1 MEFIHLHLHTEYSL
15 LDGACRVGE
24 IPDAVKALGQSAVA
38 VTDHGV
44 LYGAVD
50 FYRACRKAGIKA
62 IIGCEVYV
70 APRTMADKKHP
81 VDSDYSHLILL
92 VKNGIGYKNLTKIV
106 SLAFTE
112 GFYQKPRT
120 DMQTLAKY
128 SEGLVCLSACLSGEI
143 PKAILADDMNAAIQA
158 AKKYKDIFK
167 DDFYLELQRHGAD
180 GEQKVCLALVRIARM
195 LNIQLVATNDV
206 HYIKKQDSELQRL
219 LAAISTA
226 ATLDTLKFA
235 MQGDEY
241 YLKST
246 DEMMSLFA
254 DIPEAVQN
262 TRVIADKCNFD
273 FDFGVMHLP
282 AFYPPE
288 HLTPA
293 EYLRNLCIE
302 GYNRRAHDGSV
313 CKSKEY
319 TDRLTYELGIID
331 SMGFNEYFLIVHDFV
346 AYAKYRHIP
355 VGPGRGSA
363 VGSLA
368 AYCLGIT
375 DVDPIKY
382 GLLFERFLNPE
393 RISMP
398 DIDIDFCDE
407 RRSEVIDYVAQK
419 YGRDHVAQIITFGTM
434 AARQAVRDTGRA
446 LGISYTRTD
455 ECAKLI
461 PRQLTINEALE
472 TVPELKEICL
482 ADPDIAKLIGY
493 AKRLEGRPRNISTH
507 ATGVVITDK
516 PVTDYVP
523 LAIGENA
530 PVTQYTMNTVADLG
544 LLKIDFLGLRF
555 LTVIDSA
562 VNMANGRGANIDI
575 KKIDVG
581 DKSTYDMLAKG
592 KSTGLFQLESDGMRS
607 LLARMKPCC
616 FEDIISVISLY
627 RPGPMDS
634 IGRFLAGRADPSTVE
649 YAHPLLKSVLGNTYG
664 CIIYQE
670 QVMQICRVLAGFTY
684 GHADVLRQAMKKKKA
699 EIMDVEKKSFVEG
712 AMQNGVGR
720 QIAEDIFAQMREF
733 ARYAFNKSHAAA
745 YAVVA
750 YRTAYLKCHYPAEYM
765 CALLRSVTGDTAKIK
780 QYIDEC
786 ADMGIKVYPPDVNKS
801 FENFAIEN
809 GGIRFGLASIKNV
822 GTAFAR
828 NLITERHKRPFA
840 SPADFIERTAVYGNV
855 RMLESLIRCGALDGF
870 GIYRSRLMSVLD
882 GAVDSVLK
890 RRSRSYEGQLSLFG
904 ESDSA
909 DSELQL
915 EYREIDEFPLSVRLA
930 DEKYLSG
937 LYLSGHPLD
946 RYRTYITQ
954 SGAKNTRQLYE
965 GLTSGTVKERSPISF
980 VGMITKKRDITTKT
994 SGKRMAIL
1002 IAEDLYGEVE
1012 ITVFPKYY
1020 EKVGAL
1026 LNIGGIYAF
1035 ICEARL
1041 EDAVS
1046 DDERDTVKLIFMSS
1060 KALGEG
1066 EAALQPRKLFLR
1078 VTEQN
1083 IGLLKNAT
1091 DILQKHPGAD
1101 AVRIYYQSTGK
1112 LTALKSGGCN
1122 ITSELLKQLKALL
1135 GDDNVAVKG

>member
-1 MEFIHLHLHTEYSL
+1 MEFVHLHLHTEYSL
-15 LDGACRVGE
+15 LDGACRISE
-24 IPDAVKALGQSAVA
+24 IPERVKSAGQSAVA
-38 VTDHGV
+38 ITDHGA

-50 FYRACRKAGIKA
+50 FYRACIKAGIKP

-70 APRTMADKKHP
+70 APRRMSDKKHP

-92 VKNGIGYKNLTKIV
+92 VKNETGYKNLTKIV

-120 DMQTLAKY
+120 DIETITKY
-128 SEGLVCLSACLSGEI
+128 HEGLICLSACLAGEI
-143 PKAILADDMNAAIQA
+143 PKSIINGDLQKATAAA
-158 AKKYKDIFK
+158 ERFKGIFG
-167 DDFYLELQRHGAD
+167 DDFYLELQRHGIEEELRVNSAI
-180 GEQKVCLALVRIARM
+180 C
-195 LNIQLVATNDV
+195 NISRSLGIELVATNDV
-206 HYIKKQDSELQRL
+206 HYISKQDSELQRL
-219 LAAISTA
+219 LTAVSTA
-226 ATLDTLKFA
+226 STLSDLKLA

-246 DEMMSLFA
+246 DEMQRLFA
-254 DIPEAVQN
+254 DIPQAIAN
-262 TRVIADKCNFD
+262 TNVIADKCRFD
-273 FDFGVMHLP
+273 FDFSVMHLP

-288 HLTPA
+288 HLTSA

-302 GYNRRAHDGSV
+302 GYNDRAKNGLIQ
-313 CKSKEY
+313 KSKEY

-407 RRSEVIDYVAQK
+407 RRGEVIDYVAEK

-446 LGISYTRTD
+446 LGISYSRTD

-461 PRQLTINEALE
+461 PRHLTISEALE
-472 TVPELKEICL
+472 SVPELKQLCESDSEI
-482 ADPDIAKLIGY
+482 DKLIAY
-493 AKRLEGRPRNISTH
+493 AKRLEGRPRNTSTH
-507 ATGVVITDK
+507 ATGVVITDR

-523 LAIGENA
+523 LAVGESA
-530 PVTQYTMNTVADLG
+530 PVTQYTMNTIADLG

-555 LTVIDSA
+555 LTIIDNA
-562 VNMANGRGANIDI
+562 IKMANENGAGLSAE
-575 KKIDVG
+575 KINTD
-581 DKSTYDMLAKG
+581 DEATYAMLAKG
-592 KSTGLFQLESDGMRS
+592 RSIGLFQLESDGMRS
-607 LLARMKPCC
+607 LLMRMKPYC

-634 IGRFLAGRADPSTVE
+634 IGRFLAGRADQNAVE
-649 YAHPLLKSVLGNTYG
+649 YAHPLLKPVLGGTYG

-670 QVMQICRVLAGFTY
+670 QVMQICRTLAGFTY

-699 EIMDVEKKSFVEG
+699 EIMDVEKKAFVEG
-712 AMQNGVGR
+712 AAANGVSEKV
-720 QIAEDIFAQMREF
+720 ANEIFAQMREF

-765 CALLRSVTGDTAKIK
+765 CALLRSVMGDTAKVK

-786 ADMGIKVYPPDVNKS
+786 TDMGIKVYPPDVNRS
-801 FENFAIEN
+801 FENFALED

-828 NLITERHKRPFA
+828 NLITERQKRPFR
-840 SPADFIERTAVYGNV
+840 SPADLIERTAVYGNV
-855 RMLESLIRCGALDGF
+855 RMLEALIRCGALDSF

-882 GAVDSVLK
+882 AAVESVS
-890 RRSRSYEGQLSLFG
+890 RQRSKSYEGQLSLFG
-904 ESDSA
+904 GDDVDA
-909 DSELQL
+909 ELQL
-915 EYREIDEFPLSVRLA
+915 DYREIDEFPLSARLA

-946 RYRTYITQ
+946 RYRAYIE
-954 SGAKNTRQLYE
+954 SSDAKNTRQLYE
-965 GLTSGTVKERSPISF
+965 GLTSGAIKEKSVVNF
-980 VGMITKKRDITTKT
+980 VGMIAKKRDIVTKA
-994 SGKRMAIL
+994 SGNRMAIL
-1002 IAEDLYGEVE
+1002 TLEDLYGEVE
-1012 ITVFPKYY
+1012 MTVFPKDH
-1020 EKVGAL
+1020 EKVSAL
-1026 LNIGGIYAF
+1026 LNVGGIYRF
-1035 ICEARL
+1035 VCEARL
-1041 EDAVS
+1041 EDAAG
-1046 DDERDTVKLIFMSS
+1046 DDEQDTVKLIFRSAKM
-1060 KALGEG
+1060 LGEG
-1066 EAALQPRKLFLR
+1066 EAAQTPRKLFLR
-1078 VTEQN
+1078 VTPQN
-1083 IGLLKNAT
+1083 EHSLMQAVEMLK
-1091 DILQKHPGAD
+1091 KHSGAD
-1101 AVRIYYQSTGK
+1101 AIRIYYVSTGK
-1112 LTALKSGGCN
+1112 LTAPKSGGCN
-1122 ITSELLKQLKALL
+1122 ISDELIFRLKALL
-1135 GDDNVAVKG
+1135 GDDNVAVKD

>member
-15 LDGACRVGE
+15 LDGACRVRE
-24 IPDAVKALGQSAVA
+24 IPEAAKALGQSAVA
-38 VTDHGV
+38 VTDHGA

-50 FYRACRKAGIKA
+50 FYRACRKAGIKP

-70 APRTMADKKHP
+70 APRRMSDKRHP
-81 VDSDYSHLILL
+81 VDSDYSHLVLL
-92 VKNGIGYKNLTKIV
+92 VKNSIGYKNLTKIV

-120 DMQTLAKY
+120 DIETLAKY
-128 SEGLVCLSACLSGEI
+128 HEGLICLSACLSGEI
-143 PKAILADDMNAAIQA
+143 PKAILADDTQKATEA
-158 AKKYKDIFK
+158 AKKYKNIFG

-180 GEQKVCLALVRIARM
+180 GEQKVCFGLVSIAKALD
-195 LNIQLVATNDV
+195 IQLVATNDV
-206 HYIKKQDSELQRL
+206 HYISKQDSTLQRL

-226 ATLDTLKFA
+226 STLDTLKFD

-246 DEMMSLFA
+246 DEMVELFA
-254 DIPEAVQN
+254 DIPDAIKN
-262 TRVIADKCNFD
+262 TRVIADKCDFD
-273 FDFGVMHLP
+273 FDFGTMHLP
-282 AFYPPE
+282 AFYPPQ
-288 HLTPA
+288 HLTSR
-293 EYLRNLCIE
+293 EFLRNLCIE
-302 GYNRRAHDGSV
+302 GYSRRADAKLIK
-313 CKSKEY
+313 KSKEY
-319 TDRLTYELGIID
+319 ADRLTYELDIID

-346 AYAKYRHIP
+346 AYAKHRHIP

-407 RRSEVIDYVAQK
+407 RRAEVIDYVAEK
-419 YGRDHVAQIITFGTM
+419 YGRDHVAQIITFGTL

-446 LGISYTRTD
+446 LGISYARTD

-461 PRQLTINEALE
+461 PRQMTISEAIE
-472 TVPELKEICL
+472 SVPELKELC
-482 ADPDIAKLIGY
+482 ASDPDIDKLINY

-507 ATGVVITDK
+507 ATGVVITDR

-523 LAIGENA
+523 LAMGESS

-555 LTVIDSA
+555 LTVIDNA
-562 VNMANGRGANIDI
+562 IKTANLHGADLSVETIDT
-575 KKIDVG
+575 D
-581 DKSTYDMLAKG
+581 DKPTYDMLAAG
-592 KSTGLFQLESDGMRS
+592 RSIGLFQLESDGMRS
-607 LLARMKPCC
+607 LLSRMKPCC

-627 RPGPMDS
+627 RPGPMES
-634 IGRFLAGRADPSTVE
+634 IGRFLAGRAEPDKAE
-649 YAHPLLKSVLGNTYG
+649 YEHPLLKSVLADTYG

-684 GHADVLRQAMKKKKA
+684 GHADVLRQAMKKKNVA
-699 EIMDVEKKSFVEG
+699 IMDVEKKAFIDG
-712 AMQNGVGR
+712 AMQNGVEKHV
-720 QIAEDIFAQMREF
+720 AEDVFAKMREF

-765 CALLRSVTGDTAKIK
+765 CALLCSVTGDTAKMK

-786 ADMGIKVYPPDVNKS
+786 ADMGIKVYPPDVNRS
-801 FENFAIEN
+801 FENFVIED

-822 GTAFAR
+822 GTTFAK
-828 NLITERHKRPFA
+828 NLITERKKRPFA
-840 SPADFIERTAVYGNV
+840 SPADFIERTAIYGNV
-855 RMLESLIRCGALDGF
+855 RMIESLIRCGALDSF

-882 GAVDSVLK
+882 GAVESVSK

-904 ESDSA
+904 ESEGDT
-909 DSELQL
+909 ELQL

-946 RYRTYITQ
+946 RYRAYIEKK
-954 SGAKNTRQLYE
+954 GAKTTRRLYDE
-965 GLTSGTVKERSPISF
+965 LTAGIIKERSAVSF
-980 VGMITKKRDITTKT
+980 VGMTVKKREITAKS

-1002 IAEDLYGEVE
+1002 TAEDLYGEVE
-1012 ITVFPKYY
+1012 ITVFPKDY
-1020 EKVGAL
+1020 EKSGAL
-1026 LNIGGIYAF
+1026 LNVGGIYNF

-1041 EDAVS
+1041 EDS
-1046 DDERDTVKLIFMSS
+1046 SGDDEPEKVKLIFRSA

-1066 EAALQPRKLFLR
+1066 EAASQPRKLFLR
-1078 VTEQN
+1078 VTVQN
-1083 IGLLKNAT
+1083 SHLLGNAAE
-1091 DILQKHPGAD
+1091 ILQKHPGAD

-1112 LTALKSGGCN
+1112 LAALKSGGCN
-1122 ITSELLKQLKALL
+1122 ITNELLGQLKALL